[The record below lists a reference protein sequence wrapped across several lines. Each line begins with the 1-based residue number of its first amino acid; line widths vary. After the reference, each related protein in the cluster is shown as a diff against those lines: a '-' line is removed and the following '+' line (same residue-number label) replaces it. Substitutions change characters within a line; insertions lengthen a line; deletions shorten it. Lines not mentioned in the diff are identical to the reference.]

1 MFKALLVNKTP
12 DNKTDSAGYHCTLT
26 ELDETQ
32 LPASGDV
39 TVRVEWSTIN
49 YKDGLAIT
57 GKSPVVRSFPLVPG
71 IDFAGTVTASE
82 HPRWKAGDRVVLNGF
97 GVGENHWGGL
107 AQMARV
113 KGDWLVAL
121 PEGLS
126 ARDAMAIGTAGYTAM
141 LCVQA
146 LQRHWASAGAQPV
159 EPGQGEVLVTG
170 AGGGVGSV
178 AIALLATQGHTVVAS
193 TGRLDESDYL
203 KSLGAASV
211 IDRATLGAPGK
222 PLQKERWIGVVD
234 SVGSHTLANACAST
248 RYGGAV
254 AACGLAQG
262 MDFPASVAPFILR
275 GITLYG
281 IDSVMASLAKR
292 EAAWAQLASDLDR
305 TRLAAITTEVTLA
318 EAIACGEKIL
328 AGQVRGR
335 VVVNV
340 NA

>member
-1 MFKALLVNKTP
+1 MFKALLI
-12 DNKTDSAGYHCTLT
+12 NKTDDAGYHCALT
-26 ELDETQ
+26 ELDEAQ

-39 TVRVEWSTIN
+39 TVRVDWSTLN

-82 HPRWKAGDRVVLNGF
+82 HPRWKAGDRVILNGF
-97 GVGENHWGGL
+97 GVGESHWGGL

-121 PEGLS
+121 PDGLD

-141 LCVQA
+141 LCVMA
-146 LQRHWASAGAQPV
+146 LQRHWAEAGV
-159 EPGQGEVLVTG
+159 KPGSGEVLVTG
-170 AGGGVGSV
+170 ANGGVGSI
-178 AIALLATQGHTVVAS
+178 AIALLAGLGHTVVAS
-193 TGRLDESDYL
+193 TGRLDEADFL
-203 KSLGAASV
+203 KSLGAAEV
-211 IDRATLGAPGK
+211 IDRSTLSAAGK

-262 MDFPASVAPFILR
+262 MDLPASVAPFILR
-275 GITLYG
+275 GVTLYG
-281 IDSVMASLAKR
+281 IDSVMAPLARR
-292 EAAWAQLASDLDR
+292 EAAWAQLATVLDR
-305 TRLAAITTEVTLA
+305 SKLAAITREIGL
-318 EAIACGEKIL
+318 EAAIGAASDIL

-335 VVVNV
+335 LVVNV